1 MHFLLMVA
9 KFDAI
14 SLHGIFIQSQIFDG
28 VAANFKMTG
37 VGTFQLFKLGVG
49 LHLDAGIA
57 VISEARVVIGFQ
69 AEIRILFNGVVD
81 DFDIIHREL
90 AVIHSNAV
98 EAVANGS
105 IVFNQNIV
113 AIVHI
118 QTFAVVVIGGVVGEG
133 YAKVIAACH
142 GGDAVAC
149 ATVCLMA
156 VPGQIVVVCNKIF
169 LIGNQ
174 CTGHAVVVQMAV
186 DQAVVFTQRQIF
198 VGFIHF
204 VSI

>member
-1 MHFLLMVA
+1 MILFS
-9 KFDAI
+9 AI
-14 SLHGIFIQSQIFDG
+14 STCNAFSAHGCEIRCHKF
-28 VAANFKMTG
+28 ARNFYTESDFRWCCRE
-37 VGTFQLFKLGVG
+37 FQNDRRRHFFSSLNWALVY
-49 LHLDAGIA
+49 LDAGIA
-57 VISEARVVIGFQ
+57 VISEARVVIGFK

-90 AVIHSNAV
+90 AVIHSNAM
-98 EAVANGS
+98 GGGRQWRYCFQS
-105 IVFNQNIV
+105 NIV

-156 VPGQIVVVCNKIF
+156 V
-169 LIGNQ
+169 
-174 CTGHAVVVQMAV
+174 
-186 DQAVVFTQRQIF
+186 QARWLLSATKSF
-198 VGFIHF
+198 
-204 VSI
+204 